1 MNYGKIRKDNFMY
14 SIAFPNML
22 SSAKTNLIKDNDATM
37 SNMRL
42 LLASWKTS
50 LFGDPYFGTNI
61 KTFIYEQNNIILKD
75 IIIDD
80 IYLSLQEFL
89 PQVVVN
95 RSDIKLTLK
104 NQEIYCTITCI
115 NKLDSQ
121 VNLYEINL
129 TEDS

>member
-1 MNYGKIRKDNFMY
+1 MY

-22 SSAKTNLIKDNDATM
+22 SSAKTNLVKDHEATM

-61 KTFIYEQNNIILKD
+61 KTFIYEQNNIILRD

-89 PQVVVN
+89 PQVSLK
-95 RSDIKLTLK
+95 RSDITLTLK
-104 NQEIYCTITCI
+104 NQDIYCTINCM

-129 TEDS
+129 TEDT